1 MYNLFVRKMLR
12 IAVFPADISVA
23 GCGLHIIMADAPDSE
38 APGSKHGGVGRA
50 EPFSDLAAN
59 WIFGAV
65 GNFLYKNC
73 LLSRSLC
80 CIVACSSSEQLFCYT
95 VLWLAESW
103 AAQIVIVFR
112 TISAVQCV

>member
-1 MYNLFVRKMLR
+1 
-12 IAVFPADISVA
+12 
-23 GCGLHIIMADAPDSE
+23 
-38 APGSKHGGVGRA
+38 
-50 EPFSDLAAN
+50 
-59 WIFGAV
+59 V